1 MADETTDNP
10 RHIPEPDSWERVEHH
25 ADRLDGRKRGHMPR
39 PSIGGQAVLEGVMMR
54 GPVSWSVACRKPDE
68 TIAVEKHSLP
78 GLADRHR
85 WLKWPLVRG
94 VWVLGESLGI
104 GIKALMIS
112 ANHSLE
118 EEEELT
124 DRQLGWSLGTAMVLF
139 SAVFIALPV
148 LGARLVDSFIGGTDA
163 DHPLLFNVIE
173 GTFRLGMFVGY
184 LFLISLFKD
193 IRRVFQYHGAEHKTI
208 YAYENG
214 DPLDPA
220 TIDSKYSTLHV
231 RCGTNFLFIVLFLT
245 IVAHFFMDLVL
256 MGAGLVPRIAI
267 RIAAIPVLAGF
278 SYEAIKLASRNED
291 SLFFKISMLP
301 GLALQRITTKPPTLD
316 QIEVAIA
323 AMQAVAADVDSPGKA
338 EEGPE
343 APVS

>member
-1 MADETTDNP
+1 MADEATESP
-10 RHIPEPDSWERVEHH
+10 RRVPEPQAANR
-25 ADRLDGRKRGHMPR
+25 PR

-54 GPVSWSVACRKPDE
+54 GPASWSVACRKPDE
-68 TIAVEKHSLP
+68 TIAVEKHPLPSL
-78 GLADRHR
+78 AERHR
-85 WLKWPLVRG
+85 WLRWPLLRG
-94 VWVLGESLGI
+94 VVVLGESLSI

-112 ANHSLE
+112 ANYSLDE
-118 EEEELT
+118 EEDELT
-124 DRQLGWSLGTAMVLF
+124 DRQLGWSLGMAMVLF

-148 LGARLVDSFIGGTDA
+148 LGARLVENFIGGSDT

-173 GTFRLGMFVGY
+173 GSFRLGMFVGY

-193 IRRVFQYHGAEHKTI
+193 IRRVFEYHGAEHKTI

-214 DPLDPA
+214 DQLDPSL
-220 TIDSKYSTLHV
+220 IDRKYPTLHV

-245 IVAHFFMDLVL
+245 IVAHFFMDLGL
-256 MGAGLVPRIAI
+256 SGAGLIPRIGL
-267 RIAAIPVLAGF
+267 RIAAIPLLAGI
-278 SYEAIKLASRNED
+278 SYEVIKLGSRNED

-301 GLALQRITTKPPTLD
+301 GLALQRITTKPPSLD

-323 AMQAVAADVDSPGKA
+323 AMRAVAADIDSPRKA